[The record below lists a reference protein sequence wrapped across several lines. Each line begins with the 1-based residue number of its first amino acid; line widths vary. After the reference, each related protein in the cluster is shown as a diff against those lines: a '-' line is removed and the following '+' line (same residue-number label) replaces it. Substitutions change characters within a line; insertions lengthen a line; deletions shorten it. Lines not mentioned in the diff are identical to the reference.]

1 MFSCYDLRFYPV
13 NVFNILFFSHYDG
26 QNQRAEKAAAFLNKL
41 RGINTCKTTPVPE
54 KNIMIVNSK
63 DLNQFQNKNKQ
74 LLCSNFEKKPINEYM
89 NCNLETN
96 LPVAIFVAQSMTF
109 AEQEIIKHL
118 FYSLSKKFGKAR
130 YSSDVFT
137 LFGEYEEKNKNVLFD
152 DDTVEFSTEL
162 KNPNTSEEIYNS
174 LSCDVI
180 ALVKESMTPEQLKT
194 IESIYDTFSDVF
206 GKTGRLEITQE

>member
-1 MFSCYDLRFYPV
+1 
-13 NVFNILFFSHYDG
+13 
-26 QNQRAEKAAAFLNKL
+26 
-41 RGINTCKTTPVPE
+41 
-54 KNIMIVNSK
+54 
-63 DLNQFQNKNKQ
+63 
-74 LLCSNFEKKPINEYM
+74 M

-137 LFGEYEEKNKNVLFD
+137 LFGKYEENAKNVLFD
-152 DDTVEFSTEL
+152 DDAVKFSTEL

-194 IESIYDTFSDVF
+194 IESIYDTFSDIF